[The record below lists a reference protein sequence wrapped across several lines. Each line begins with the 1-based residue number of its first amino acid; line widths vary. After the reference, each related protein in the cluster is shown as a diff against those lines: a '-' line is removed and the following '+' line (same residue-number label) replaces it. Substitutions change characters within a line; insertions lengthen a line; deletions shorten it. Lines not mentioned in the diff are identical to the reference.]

1 MNYDLISS
9 LKVEELKSY
18 LKEGGLK
25 TSGRRVELVA
35 RVFAACENNVLV
47 VKSAIEIEADLIQ
60 DWIVVVIDYK
70 IRFPWKKDGWK
81 KKKEGDI
88 NKKDVRSKT
97 LLVFPVVFSYP
108 KETGLK
114 IILES

>member
-35 RVFAACENNVLV
+35 RVFASL
-47 VKSAIEIEADLIQ
+47 
-60 DWIVVVIDYK
+60 
-70 IRFPWKKDGWK
+70 
-81 KKKEGDI
+81 
-88 NKKDVRSKT
+88 
-97 LLVFPVVFSYP
+97 
-108 KETGLK
+108 
-114 IILES
+114 